1 MPRKSRVRVLPA
13 AAAAAALLS
22 VLTAGCAEQAAS
34 QASGADGDGQENR
47 FVEGDGSSTAFD
59 PGERDAAPEVS
70 GETLDGES
78 VSLADYRG
86 DVLVLNFWASWCG
99 PCRSEV
105 PVLNE
110 VYAENKEA
118 GVDFLGVNI
127 KDNTAAA
134 TAFEENQGVEYPS
147 LFDQPGRVPQ
157 AFRETVPPAAIPSTL
172 VIDRQGRIAA
182 RVIGETSY
190 NELSGLVE
198 GVVSEGGG
206 SAAGGPGA
214 GTAAPA

>member
-13 AAAAAALLS
+13 AAAAAALLAI
-22 VLTAGCAEQAAS
+22 LTAGCAGQAAS
-34 QASGADGDGQENR
+34 QASGSGGGDTQENR
-47 FVEGDGSSTAFD
+47 YVEGDGSSTAFE
-59 PGERDAAPEVS
+59 PGERDPAPEVS

-86 DVLVLNFWASWCG
+86 EVLVLNFWASWCG
-99 PCRSEV
+99 PCRAEV

-118 GVDFLGVNI
+118 GVEFLGVNI
-127 KDNTAAA
+127 KDNATAAE
-134 TAFEENQGVEYPS
+134 AFEDNQGVEYPS

-172 VIDRQGRIAA
+172 VIDPQGRIAA
-182 RVIGETSY
+182 RVIGETDY
-190 NELSGLVE
+190 NELSGLVKPVAAE
-198 GVVSEGGG
+198 AGG
-206 SAAGGPGA
+206 SGA
-214 GTAAPA
+214 GSETADPA